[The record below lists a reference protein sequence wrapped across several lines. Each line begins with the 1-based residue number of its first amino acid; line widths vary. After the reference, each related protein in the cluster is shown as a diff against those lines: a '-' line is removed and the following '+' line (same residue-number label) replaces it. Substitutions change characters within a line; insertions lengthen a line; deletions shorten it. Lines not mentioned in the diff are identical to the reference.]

1 MGLGLGLGLG
11 VAVQRAVAP
20 LADAAAAV
28 AQCRLPVA
36 RTHEG
41 RAAAVARTL
50 LERPLVPL
58 ARDAAQHATPLV
70 RVRVR
75 VRAGVRDRDRGKV

>member
-20 LADAAAAV
+20 LANAAAAV

-36 RTHEG
+36 LTHKG
-41 RAAAVARTL
+41 RAAAVARAL
-50 LERPLVPL
+50 LEGALVP
-58 ARDAAQHATPLV
+58 
-70 RVRVR
+70 
-75 VRAGVRDRDRGKV
+75 G